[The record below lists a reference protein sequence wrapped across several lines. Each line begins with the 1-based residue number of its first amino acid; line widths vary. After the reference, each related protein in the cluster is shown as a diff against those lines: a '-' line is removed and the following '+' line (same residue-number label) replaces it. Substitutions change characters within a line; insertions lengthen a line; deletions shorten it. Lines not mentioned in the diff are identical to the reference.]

1 MNITLLFTIVSILTF
16 TPLAVFAC
24 RPSKDP
30 KSLEYVRRD
39 DNRCEGLKDRN
50 ASFTSITGL
59 VSFATGLTSLSGY
72 PDILNISVPS
82 KNRVPPS
89 VEVQSYVRNYRLDE
103 LEVIPALKGF
113 TFSLNTQI
121 LQKVGVPASSLLAIA
136 YSLQDSQRVYFPV
149 ILGKATGEY
158 IFVINSDQRVS
169 LPVFEIR
176 QNNRTIYQ
184 QPQKIPDTSHR
195 LTWNYSK
202 ASPGTYELHL
212 VDNLGKSYTYY
223 FEHNPKLL

>member
-1 MNITLLFTIVSILTF
+1 MNITLLFTILSILTF
-16 TPLAVFAC
+16 TPLAVIAC
-24 RPSKDP
+24 PPNKDP
-30 KSLEYVRRD
+30 DSPQYTRREN
-39 DNRCEGLKDRN
+39 NRCEGLKDRP
-50 ASFTSITGL
+50 ASSITGL

-82 KNRVPPS
+82 KNRVRPS
-89 VEVQSYVRNYRLDE
+89 IEVQSYARNYRLDE
-103 LEVIPALKGF
+103 LEIIPALKGF
-113 TFSLNTQI
+113 TFSLNTHI
-121 LQKVGVPASSLLAIA
+121 LKTVDVPAWSLLAIA

-158 IFVINSDQRVS
+158 VFVINSDQRVS